1 VLRAPRRV
9 TPPEELSIRDLI
21 IRIRWERAKRDAL
34 VPGSAVYLTVGETEA
49 GLLRELLIALGS
61 RTSPRPISSGTCA
74 LITRRAA
81 GSACSLRSAQAI
93 RRVVD

>member
-9 TPPEELSIRDLI
+9 TPPEELSIRELI

-49 GLLRELLIALGS
+49 GFLRELHHRFGVENIAASDLEWYVRVDHTRSS
-61 RTSPRPISSGTCA
+61 RERVQ
-74 LITRRAA
+74 
-81 GSACSLRSAQAI
+81 SA
-93 RRVVD
+93 